1 MKKLISFLC
10 AAALT
15 VSSFAGL
22 AVTASAET
30 PKSVNVAIGVGDNAA
45 RVTTTDSSAVT
56 GVLLLAKYTGN
67 ALTSLSVSIE
77 FTTAENVALGAP
89 YADGDK
95 LMAWESLSSMKPITV
110 TVTDPILMGEVSIT
124 GDKEVGAVLKADV
137 SGLNTATG
145 LKYEWSTATSADA
158 DTWTPV
164 NQDVAKGTYVPTAAG
179 AVKVKVTATGRDGS
193 VESAPVTVTAITP
206 TQDDNVTTEGL
217 VTKVK
222 VNADSTMA
230 YGTSVGAALKD
241 ETTIKDNVTENA
253 ALTELYMNGLNGIDI
268 RSAAYESYALL
279 EFDDTSKTIQSMIG
293 NDHLVSAVLVM
304 PAGYSHSN
312 ARDFDIGVRPVK
324 DWSDGTL
331 ESVGNKVKG
340 NTVHFADNTTSP
352 DTNFT
357 VDITDILKSDG
368 ARQDGKY
375 YFAACKYDKQAI
387 IATIFSKEHTSG
399 GSYIEFTVG
408 YNVTYTYQDATGAP
422 VAGLDVTLG
431 GQTKKTDAEGKV
443 TFSVGAGEHTATTA
457 QTADVLAT
465 STTATVTNDDVTAP
479 VTTVNARVKT
489 TLAVTAPESKEV
501 IAGDATGITYTAVV
515 KDQNEVAMTAEE
527 APVTWSILDSTDAP
541 VTDGSVTVTDGKV
554 TATAAAT
561 AGTYKVKA
569 VAGGSTTDYTD
580 TFTVKVVSPATVTVK
595 YVDTENNPIGKEDT
609 VITGIYQGEA
619 YDLATAKPECFD
631 QYKSSATAPFH
642 VYNYDAAATG
652 DVTSIASLAA
662 TQTITLK
669 FTDEGEYYLYEDF
682 EKDNS
687 IFEGKSR
694 VTVSVAKDDTLNS
707 KVQSFVGAGNT
718 QNGYGFSVLKNFPTL
733 PKALVT
739 VDFDYYDYERG
750 IVTIGDASRGETGG
764 SGKNSYSSAGA
775 IFNVG
780 ITNNGKN
787 SVIQGVETGSKTPID
802 GKWIHV
808 HAVINETTK
817 KVSYLITGADGQ
829 IAKADN
835 VDYVDPTATSVGQID
850 VFGYINNG
858 TQKIDN
864 VKIQNADAPAVV
876 KVPLTGVTLAAK
888 ASAAADA
895 AAVADADITVGTVL
909 VSTIAPADATG
920 VTYEW
925 YRGEDKIDGA
935 T

>member
-1 MKKLISFLC
+1 
-10 AAALT
+10 
-15 VSSFAGL
+15 
-22 AVTASAET
+22 
-30 PKSVNVAIGVGDNAA
+30 
-45 RVTTTDSSAVT
+45 
-56 GVLLLAKYTGN
+56 
-67 ALTSLSVSIE
+67 
-77 FTTAENVALGAP
+77 
-89 YADGDK
+89 
-95 LMAWESLSSMKPITV
+95 
-110 TVTDPILMGEVSIT
+110 
-124 GDKEVGAVLKADV
+124 
-137 SGLNTATG
+137 
-145 LKYEWSTATSADA
+145 
-158 DTWTPV
+158 
-164 NQDVAKGTYVPTAAG
+164 
-179 AVKVKVTATGRDGS
+179 
-193 VESAPVTVTAITP
+193 
-206 TQDDNVTTEGL
+206 
-217 VTKVK
+217 
-222 VNADSTMA
+222 
-230 YGTSVGAALKD
+230 
-241 ETTIKDNVTENA
+241 
-253 ALTELYMNGLNGIDI
+253 
-268 RSAAYESYALL
+268 
-279 EFDDTSKTIQSMIG
+279 
-293 NDHLVSAVLVM
+293 
-304 PAGYSHSN
+304 
-312 ARDFDIGVRPVK
+312 
-324 DWSDGTL
+324 
-331 ESVGNKVKG
+331 
-340 NTVHFADNTTSP
+340 
-352 DTNFT
+352 
-357 VDITDILKSDG
+357 
-368 ARQDGKY
+368 
-375 YFAACKYDKQAI
+375 
-387 IATIFSKEHTSG
+387 
-399 GSYIEFTVG
+399 
-408 YNVTYTYQDATGAP
+408 
-422 VAGLDVTLG
+422 
-431 GQTKKTDAEGKV
+431 
-443 TFSVGAGEHTATTA
+443 
-457 QTADVLAT
+457 
-465 STTATVTNDDVTAP
+465 
-479 VTTVNARVKT
+479 
-489 TLAVTAPESKEV
+489 
-501 IAGDATGITYTAVV
+501 
-515 KDQNEVAMTAEE
+515 MTAEE

-554 TATAAAT
+554 TATASAT

-569 VAGGSTTDYTD
+569 VAGGATTDYTD

-652 DVTSIASLAA
+652 NVTSIASLAA

-850 VFGYINNG
+850 VFGYLNNG

-864 VKIQNADAPAVV
+864 VKIQNADAPAA
-876 KVPLTGVTLAAK
+876 KTITWANTLTGFTVKKGNSEIATGATLAANDVITIE
-888 ASAAADA
+888 ATAADKKVKSVTA
-895 AAVADADITVGTVL
+895 TGATFTVTDGVATTTVGT
-909 VSTIAPADATG
+909 TPADIVITA
-920 VTYEW
+920 VVL
-925 YRGEDKIDGA
+925 EDKTTTPAPTVTVNTAKVANAHDNAETNPIPDGEIYSA
-935 T
+935 DSVALRNLRSKGR